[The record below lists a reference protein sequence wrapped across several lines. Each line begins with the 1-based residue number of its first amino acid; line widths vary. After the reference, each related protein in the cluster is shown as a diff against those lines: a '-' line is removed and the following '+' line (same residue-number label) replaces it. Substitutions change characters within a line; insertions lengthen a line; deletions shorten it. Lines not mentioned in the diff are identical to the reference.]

1 MLVIRPLA
9 PADETQVLKINVEA
23 QPNVAALDRV
33 ELARLSSLSRT
44 HLVAVDGEAVR
55 GYALIFAR
63 DDAYDGEEFQALSSL
78 IAQPFAY
85 IDQVAVT
92 GPARAQGIGRRLYEA
107 LEYAASERRIHRLC
121 CEVNTTPPNPGSL
134 DFHARLGFS
143 TLGSMDTRY
152 GRNVVLLQKL
162 LTVR

>member
-1 MLVIRPLA
+1 MLVIRPLT

-23 QPNVAALDRV
+23 RPNVAALDRV

-44 HLVAVDGEAVR
+44 HFVAVDGELVR
-55 GYALIFAR
+55 GYALNFAR
-63 DDAYDGEEFQALSSL
+63 DDAYDGEEFQALRSL
-78 IAQPFAY
+78 IAQPFVY